1 MQLSAKSSSDTISP
15 SPPQSS
21 MGQNTESKIV
31 SNGVSSILEPGVY
44 VMRNLRSDSVIDL
57 SGGDSKS
64 IIGFPRHGFENQQW
78 EFGILGDGWYI
89 RSAHSGAYLNI
100 EKGLGDGFP
109 VIANSYPAAWAVENQ
124 PGEGHNVFR
133 ISWPNTPYSF
143 DLDNGDP
150 TPGTKVPL
158 FFFSMFPIFFSI
170 GNDKVNLWSKIS
182 GARHQL
188 WQLQRC
194 VEKDRKV
201 SEVATV
207 TETNTPETTT
217 TSTTTTTITTVT
229 TTTVVTRRNGLIVA
243 EGFE

>member
-1 MQLSAKSSSDTISP
+1 MQLPAKSSFNGISSP
-15 SPPQSS
+15 PPQSS
-21 MGQNTESKIV
+21 MGQNTESKSV
-31 SNGVSSILEPGVY
+31 SNDVSSILEPGVY

-57 SGGDSKS
+57 SGGDNKS

-89 RSAHSGAYLNI
+89 RSAHSRAFLNI

-109 VIANSYPAAWAVENQ
+109 VIANGYPAAWVVENE
-124 PGEGHNVFR
+124 PGEGPDVFR
-133 ISWPNTPYSF
+133 IAWPNTPYSF

-150 TPGTKVPL
+150 TPGMKVPL
-158 FFFSMFPIFFSI
+158 FFSLFPPFSL

-182 GARHQL
+182 GSRHQL

-194 VEKDRKV
+194 VEKDHKV

-207 TETNTPETTT
+207 TETNIPETTT
-217 TSTTTTTITTVT
+217 TSTTTTTTTTVT
-229 TTTVVTRRNGLIVA
+229 TTTVVTRRNGR
-243 EGFE
+243 F

>member
-57 SGGDSKS
+57 SGGDNKS

-109 VIANSYPAAWAVENQ
+109 VIANSYPAAWVVENR

-150 TPGTKVPL
+150 TPGTKV
-158 FFFSMFPIFFSI
+158 
-170 GNDKVNLWSKIS
+170 NLWSNIS

>member
-1 MQLSAKSSSDTISP
+1 
-15 SPPQSS
+15 
-21 MGQNTESKIV
+21 MGQNTESEIA
-31 SNGVSSILEPGVY
+31 SNGVSSMLEPGVY

-57 SGGDSKS
+57 SGGDNKS

-89 RSAHSGAYLNI
+89 RSAHSRAYLNI

-109 VIANSYPAAWAVENQ
+109 VIANNYPAAWVVENE

-150 TPGTKVPL
+150 TPGTKV
-158 FFFSMFPIFFSI
+158 
-170 GNDKVNLWSKIS
+170 NLWSKIS
-182 GARHQL
+182 GSRHQL

-194 VEKDRKV
+194 VEKDHKV
-201 SEVATV
+201 PEVTTV
-207 TETNTPETTT
+207 TETNIPETTT
-217 TSTTTTTITTVT
+217 TSTTTTTTTVT
-229 TTTVVTRRNGLIVA
+229 TTTVMTRRNGVIVA
-243 EGFE
+243 ESSE